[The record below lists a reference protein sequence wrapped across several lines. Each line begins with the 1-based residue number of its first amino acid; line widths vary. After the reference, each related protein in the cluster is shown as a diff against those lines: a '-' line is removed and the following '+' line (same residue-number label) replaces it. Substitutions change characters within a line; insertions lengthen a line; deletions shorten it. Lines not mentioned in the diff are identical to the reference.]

1 MDQSLRIVKKMSM
14 CLSTYPVLHE
24 GLIHKHIPCDAIYSV
39 EFEGHTLYSLAHTN
53 PAKNQRTLDNGMKS
67 IETELDPSGMVAH
80 LQCIGDVLS
89 KKAKTFTAG
98 EHVSS
103 KYYRAIFSNT
113 TAGGRGEKTVNPG
126 VRVWYPTSNAAD
138 NKRKRDEVVPD
149 VGCDDSQPKATKQK
163 RTAVPSSAVEAN
175 ITKQTRVEAA
185 DGGYAVEPKAAKQ
198 KKADDLNTSD
208 LEANL
213 KFQATIRELRSKIA
227 ELQRRPPPN
236 DQEELQRLRALVKDL
251 FARIDTAKET
261 DRLSQVTIRE
271 LNRQLTE
278 MRRRLEEGSRE
289 SKDQEELLRLR
300 ALSKDL
306 WARIATAKETDK
318 QSQSTI
324 GELKRQLADNIRQV
338 QQEKRTY
345 VEYRDKIPE
354 LWGIIRELKAKM
366 AALEATARE
375 PPDPDEKV
383 GTDRLLVLLALTWR
397 LNMQATLDEVRAR
410 IRGEAKHAMEAA
422 KAAWRKDERSYL
434 DNIADLMR
442 RVNEAKAIE
451 QQSQVNI
458 RWFKSQVAESAMRVT
473 QAEKT
478 YVEYRDK
485 VTELKMK
492 IATSSLAVQSKDI
505 KSTEYDAKM
514 SEIIR
519 HQSTNRC

>member
-1 MDQSLRIVKKMSM
+1 
-14 CLSTYPVLHE
+14 
-24 GLIHKHIPCDAIYSV
+24 
-39 EFEGHTLYSLAHTN
+39 
-53 PAKNQRTLDNGMKS
+53 
-67 IETELDPSGMVAH
+67 
-80 LQCIGDVLS
+80 
-89 KKAKTFTAG
+89 
-98 EHVSS
+98 
-103 KYYRAIFSNT
+103 
-113 TAGGRGEKTVNPG
+113 
-126 VRVWYPTSNAAD
+126 
-138 NKRKRDEVVPD
+138 
-149 VGCDDSQPKATKQK
+149 
-163 RTAVPSSAVEAN
+163 
-175 ITKQTRVEAA
+175 
-185 DGGYAVEPKAAKQ
+185 
-198 KKADDLNTSD
+198 
-208 LEANL
+208 
-213 KFQATIRELRSKIA
+213 
-227 ELQRRPPPN
+227 
-236 DQEELQRLRALVKDL
+236 
-251 FARIDTAKET
+251 
-261 DRLSQVTIRE
+261 
-271 LNRQLTE
+271 